1 MEGIPELGLKFESS
15 CVQVELEVEWPSL
28 AIQITLNGWLSDHG
42 TSDNHL
48 YGWWLRWLR
57 ESETL
62 WLVAEMA
69 KALME
74 ALKTALISQ
83 LVLIPWLSSLGDGY
97 LTFWLG
103 KNSPRAW

>member
-1 MEGIPELGLKFESS
+1 MAK
-15 CVQVELEVEWPSL
+15 
-28 AIQITLNGWLSDHG
+28 T
-42 TSDNHL
+42 
-48 YGWWLRWLR
+48 
-57 ESETL
+57 
-62 WLVAEMA
+62 A

-103 KNSPRAW
+103 KNLPRVWCVASSSHIASKEDSRVRPQLEVGQPVALEARVWSLEQWSLLGLSYCLTETRT